1 MIDNSYKR
9 LENIISEMDYIFK
22 KGRYAIVK
30 ANNYTYIV
38 SNCKISG
45 KYIMLYFGRD
55 FLDAYHYMDI
65 KEISEFMEG

>member
-9 LENIISEMDYIFK
+9 LENIISEMDYILK
-22 KGRYAIVK
+22 KGRYAVVK

-38 SNCKISG
+38 SNYKISG

-55 FLDAYHYMDI
+55 FLDAYYYMDI

>member
-1 MIDNSYKR
+1 MIDNFYKS
-9 LENIISEMDYIFK
+9 LENIVSKMDYIFK
-22 KGRYAIVK
+22 KGKLAVVK

-38 SNCKISG
+38 SNCKIAG
-45 KYIMLYFGRD
+45 KYIMLYFGQD